1 MKVEDMF
8 ASLLLVFTLHTRHRV
23 LSTQISVHSD
33 PKFCLREAGAGFS
46 GFSYEA
52 SIWKVYKKHM
62 KSYKKTNEKH
72 INSI

>member
-1 MKVEDMF
+1 MF

-23 LSTQISVHSD
+23 LSTQMSVHSN

-52 SIWKVYKKHM
+52 SIRKAYKKQM
-62 KSYKKTNEKH
+62 KSIRKAYEKY
-72 INSI
+72 IKSI